1 MKLSFKIVTYFLMSL
16 LAACGGATGGSSGGG
31 TISFNAIKIFS
42 DNAGVARG
50 VASSGGELVYIAPN
64 IVADVAASNASGT
77 SSSVDVT
84 QYPIVSQSSG
94 YNLRQGVMTDGSTS
108 FNVVVAEKIGS
119 SDASIAYLYN
129 NSGDAIATIS
139 GNPFSSAPSG
149 SHTYSGLY
157 FAGARNSNF
166 SETGTMS
173 LTANFSSNTFTIN
186 NASGST
192 SLTGSGFIDSANGR
206 ISSGTLTFNSPSSTY
221 SASTV
226 GNLSG
231 SGATEVKGVFYTND
245 ANPDYAGAFAGSR

>member
-1 MKLSFKIVTYFLMSL
+1 MKFSLQKLVSCFLISL
-16 LAACGGATGGSSGGG
+16 LAACGGATGGGGAV
-31 TISFNAIKIFS
+31 SFTAVKVFS

-50 VASSGGELVYIAPN
+50 VSSGGGELVYIAPN
-64 IVADVAASNASGT
+64 IVADVAASNASGA
-77 SSSVDVT
+77 SSSVDVS
-84 QYPIVSQSSG
+84 QYPIVSQASG
-94 YNLRQGVMTDGSTS
+94 YNLRQGVMTLGSTS

-119 SDASIAYLYN
+119 GDASIAYLYN
-129 NSGDAIATIS
+129 NSSDAIATIS

-221 SASTV
+221 TASTV